1 MLVALL
7 GGFGAGVVGA
17 LRPEQ
22 IGVVTPYSSQVG
34 LLREREIMIE
44 DGWM

>member
-1 MLVALL
+1 VLYVLVALL

-22 IGVVTPYSSQVG
+22 IGVVTPYSAQVG
-34 LLREREIMIE
+34 LCCVRENS
-44 DGWM
+44 